1 MKVAVRYHTRTGNT
15 KRLAEAAAQA
25 AGVTAES
32 VSAPL
37 DEKADILFLGSSV
50 YGGKPDAEVI
60 NFINANADKIGK
72 IAVFGS
78 TALKRSTLGKIKEE
92 AAKHSIPVNDEEFSC
107 PGSFMFLHKNR
118 PNDQDCEKLKAF
130 VQGLL

>member
-1 MKVAVRYHTRTGNT
+1 MKIAVRYHTRTGNT

-32 VSAPL
+32 VSEPL
-37 DEKADILFLGSSV
+37 AEKAEILLLGSSV

-60 NFINANADKIGK
+60 SFINANADKIGK
-72 IAVFGS
+72 IVVFGS

-92 AAKHSIPVNDEEFSC
+92 AAKHKIAVHDEEFSC
-107 PGSFMFLHKNR
+107 PGSFIFLHKNR
-118 PNDQDCEKLKAF
+118 PDAEDCEKLKAF
-130 VQGLL
+130 VKGLL

>member
-1 MKVAVRYHTRTGNT
+1 MNVAVRYHTRTGNT

-25 AGVTAES
+25 AGVAAES
-32 VSAPL
+32 VSKAL
-37 DEKADILFLGSSV
+37 EEKADILFLGSSV

-60 NFINANADKIGK
+60 NFISANSDKIGK
-72 IAVFGS
+72 IVVFGS

-92 AAKHSIPVNDEEFSC
+92 AAKHGIAVHGEEFSC

-118 PNDQDCEKLKAF
+118 PDGEDCEKLKKF
-130 VQGLL
+130 VKELL

>member
-1 MKVAVRYHTRTGNT
+1 MKIAVRFHTRSGNT

-32 VSAPL
+32 VSVPL
-37 DEKADILFLGSSV
+37 GEKVDILFLGSSV
-50 YGGKPDAEVI
+50 YGGKPDTEVT

-72 IAVFGS
+72 IVVFGS

-92 AAKHSIPVNDEEFSC
+92 AAKYGVTVCDMEFSC

-130 VQGLL
+130 VKGLI

>member
-1 MKVAVRYHTRTGNT
+1 MKAAVRFHTRTGNT

-25 AGVTAES
+25 AGVTADN

-37 DEKADILFLGSSV
+37 DEKVDILFLGSSV
-50 YGGKPDAEVI
+50 YGGKPDTEVI
-60 NFINANADKIGK
+60 DFIKANADKIGK
-72 IAVFGS
+72 IVVFGS

-92 AAKHSIPVNDEEFSC
+92 AAKHGVTVCDKEYSC

-118 PNDQDCEKLKAF
+118 PNDEDCEKLKAF
-130 VQGLL
+130 VKELM